1 MIDIQSIKLLMAGR
15 AGVYGLLA
23 DIFTAPADMEMIYNL
38 CKYLY
43 DLTESVEV
51 IDEQEEIMQGF
62 KGLALW
68 YQNAQKAEKSW
79 VEAKLKEEFISVFK
93 NPAGS
98 IGIIFPNTENIDE
111 VYNKYGYKPE
121 FKSGGL
127 NEMLSFLSY
136 MSIETAKQDNHETV
150 SEYAKSQLLFL
161 DTYIMPYISGFCE
174 ALYEAVPNYGIFQYI
189 AVILHGFLM
198 LDEPTLKYFY
208 LHNTALL
215 PGELEQYY
223 I

>member
-93 NPAGS
+93 IPAGA

-198 LDEPTLKYFY
+198 LDEPTLKYF
-208 LHNTALL
+208 
-215 PGELEQYY
+215 
-223 I
+223 

>member
-43 DLTESVEV
+43 DLKESVV
-51 IDEQEEIMQGF
+51 LIDEQEEIMQGF

-198 LDEPTLKYFY
+198 LDEPTLKYF
-208 LHNTALL
+208 
-215 PGELEQYY
+215 
-223 I
+223 

>member
-189 AVILHGFLM
+189 AVILRGFLM
-198 LDEPTLKYFY
+198 LDEPTLKYF
-208 LHNTALL
+208 
-215 PGELEQYY
+215 
-223 I
+223 

>member
-68 YQNAQKAEKSW
+68 YQNAQKAEKGW

-127 NEMLSFLSY
+127 NEMLSFLSH
-136 MSIETAKQDNHETV
+136 MAIETAKQDNHEAV
-150 SEYAKSQLLFL
+150 SEYAKAQLLFL
-161 DTYIMPYISGFCE
+161 DTYVMPYVSGFCE

-198 LDEPTLKYFY
+198 LDEPTLKYF
-208 LHNTALL
+208 
-215 PGELEQYY
+215 
-223 I
+223 

>member
-68 YQNAQKAEKSW
+68 YQNAQKAEKGW
-79 VEAKLKEEFISVFK
+79 VETKLKEEFISVFK
-93 NPAGS
+93 NPAMS

-136 MSIETAKQDNHETV
+136 MAIETAKQDNHEAV
-150 SEYAKSQLLFL
+150 SKYSKYQLLFL

-174 ALYEAVPNYGIFQYI
+174 ALYEVVPNYGIFQYI

-198 LDEPTLKYFY
+198 LDEPTLKYF
-208 LHNTALL
+208 
-215 PGELEQYY
+215 
-223 I
+223 

>member
-127 NEMLSFLSY
+127 NEMLSFLSH
-136 MSIETAKQDNHETV
+136 MAIETAKQDNHEAV
-150 SEYAKSQLLFL
+150 SEYAKAQLLFL
-161 DTYIMPYISGFCE
+161 DTYIMPYVSGFCE

-198 LDEPTLKYFY
+198 LDEPTLKYF
-208 LHNTALL
+208 
-215 PGELEQYY
+215 
-223 I
+223 

>member
-23 DIFTAPADMEMIYNL
+23 DIFTAPADMEMIYIL

-79 VEAKLKEEFISVFK
+79 DEAKLKEEFISVFK

-198 LDEPTLKYFY
+198 LDEPTLKYF
-208 LHNTALL
+208 
-215 PGELEQYY
+215 
-223 I
+223 

>member
-68 YQNAQKAEKSW
+68 YQNAHKAEKSW
-79 VEAKLKEEFISVFK
+79 VEAKLQEEFISVFT

-198 LDEPTLKYFY
+198 LDEPTLKYF
-208 LHNTALL
+208 
-215 PGELEQYY
+215 
-223 I
+223 

>member
-161 DTYIMPYISGFCE
+161 DTYIIPYISGFCE

-198 LDEPTLKYFY
+198 LDEPTLKYF
-208 LHNTALL
+208 
-215 PGELEQYY
+215 
-223 I
+223 

>member
-150 SEYAKSQLLFL
+150 SQYAKSQLLFL

-198 LDEPTLKYFY
+198 LDEPTLKYF
-208 LHNTALL
+208 
-215 PGELEQYY
+215 
-223 I
+223 

>member
-23 DIFTAPADMEMIYNL
+23 DIFTAPSDMEMIYNL

-68 YQNAQKAEKSW
+68 YQNAQKAEKGW

-127 NEMLSFLSY
+127 NEMLSFLSH
-136 MSIETAKQDNHETV
+136 MAIETAKQDNHEAV
-150 SEYAKSQLLFL
+150 SEYAKAQLLFL
-161 DTYIMPYISGFCE
+161 DTYIMPYVSGFCE

-198 LDEPTLKYFY
+198 LDEPTLKYF
-208 LHNTALL
+208 
-215 PGELEQYY
+215 
-223 I
+223 

>member
-23 DIFTAPADMEMIYNL
+23 DIFTAPADIEMIYNL

-68 YQNAQKAEKSW
+68 YQNAQKVEKGW
-79 VEAKLKEEFISVFK
+79 VEAKLKEEFILVFK

-127 NEMLSFLSY
+127 NEMLSFLSH
-136 MSIETAKQDNHETV
+136 MAIETAKQDNHEAV
-150 SEYAKSQLLFL
+150 SEYAKAQLLFL
-161 DTYIMPYISGFCE
+161 DTYIMYQAFVKHYMNMCQIM
-174 ALYEAVPNYGIFQYI
+174 V
-189 AVILHGFLM
+189 
-198 LDEPTLKYFY
+198 YFS
-208 LHNTALL
+208 
-215 PGELEQYY
+215 

>member
-98 IGIIFPNTENIDE
+98 IGIIFPNTEHIDE

-198 LDEPTLKYFY
+198 LDEPTLKYF
-208 LHNTALL
+208 
-215 PGELEQYY
+215 
-223 I
+223 

>member
-93 NPAGS
+93 NPSGS

-127 NEMLSFLSY
+127 NEMLSFLSH
-136 MSIETAKQDNHETV
+136 MAIETAKQDNHEAV
-150 SEYAKSQLLFL
+150 SEYAKAQLLFL
-161 DTYIMPYISGFCE
+161 DTYIMPYVSGFCE

-198 LDEPTLKYFY
+198 LDEPTLKYF
-208 LHNTALL
+208 
-215 PGELEQYY
+215 
-223 I
+223 

>member
-68 YQNAQKAEKSW
+68 YQNAQKAEKGW

-111 VYNKYGYKPE
+111 VYNEYGYKPE

-127 NEMLSFLSY
+127 NEMLSFLSH
-136 MSIETAKQDNHETV
+136 MAIETAKQDNHEAV
-150 SEYAKSQLLFL
+150 SEYAKAQLLFL
-161 DTYIMPYISGFCE
+161 DTYIMPYVSGFCE

-198 LDEPTLKYFY
+198 LDEPTLKYF
-208 LHNTALL
+208 
-215 PGELEQYY
+215 
-223 I
+223 

>member
-68 YQNAQKAEKSW
+68 YQNAQKAEKGW

-127 NEMLSFLSY
+127 NEILSFLSH
-136 MSIETAKQDNHETV
+136 MAIETAKQDNHEAV
-150 SEYAKSQLLFL
+150 SEYAKAQLLFL
-161 DTYIMPYISGFCE
+161 DTYIMPYVSGFCE

-198 LDEPTLKYFY
+198 LDEPTLKYF
-208 LHNTALL
+208 
-215 PGELEQYY
+215 
-223 I
+223 

>member
-68 YQNAQKAEKSW
+68 YQNAQKAEKGW
-79 VEAKLKEEFISVFK
+79 VETKLKEEFISVFK
-93 NPAGS
+93 NPAMS

-136 MSIETAKQDNHETV
+136 MAIEAAKQDNHEAV
-150 SEYAKSQLLFL
+150 SEYSKYQLLFL

-174 ALYEAVPNYGIFQYI
+174 ALYEVVPNYGIFQYI

-198 LDEPTLKYFY
+198 LDEPTLKYF
-208 LHNTALL
+208 
-215 PGELEQYY
+215 
-223 I
+223 

>member
-79 VEAKLKEEFISVFK
+79 VEANLKEEFISVFK

-198 LDEPTLKYFY
+198 LDEPTLKYF
-208 LHNTALL
+208 
-215 PGELEQYY
+215 
-223 I
+223 

>member
-23 DIFTAPADMEMIYNL
+23 DIFTAPADMEIIYNL

-68 YQNAQKAEKSW
+68 YQNA
-79 VEAKLKEEFISVFK
+79 EEFVSVFK
-93 NPAGS
+93 NPAMS

-111 VYNKYGYKPE
+111 VYNQYGYKPE

-136 MSIETAKQDNHETV
+136 MAVETAKQDNYEAV
-150 SEYAKSQLLFL
+150 SVYAKAQLLFL

-198 LDEPTLKYFY
+198 LDEPTLKYF
-208 LHNTALL
+208 
-215 PGELEQYY
+215 
-223 I
+223 

>member
-161 DTYIMPYISGFCE
+161 DTYIMTYISGFCE

-198 LDEPTLKYFY
+198 LDEPTLKYF
-208 LHNTALL
+208 
-215 PGELEQYY
+215 
-223 I
+223 

>member
-1 MIDIQSIKLLMAGR
+1 MIDIQSIKLLMSGR

-79 VEAKLKEEFISVFK
+79 VETKLKEEFVSVFK

-111 VYNKYGYKPE
+111 IYNKYGYTPE
-121 FKSGGL
+121 FKSGGI

-136 MSIETAKQDNHETV
+136 MAIETAKQDNLASV
-150 SEYAKSQLLFL
+150 SEYAKAQLLFL
-161 DTYIMPYISGFCE
+161 NTYVMPYISGFCE

-198 LDEPTLKYFY
+198 LDEPTLKYF
-208 LHNTALL
+208 
-215 PGELEQYY
+215 
-223 I
+223 

>member
-23 DIFTAPADMEMIYNL
+23 DIFTAPADMEIIYNL

-68 YQNAQKAEKSW
+68 YQNAQKAEKGW
-79 VEAKLKEEFISVFK
+79 VESKLKEEFVSVFK
-93 NPAGS
+93 NPAMS

-111 VYNKYGYKPE
+111 VYNQYGYKPE

-136 MSIETAKQDNHETV
+136 MAVETAKQDNHEAV
-150 SEYAKSQLLFL
+150 SVYAKAQLLFL

-198 LDEPTLKYFY
+198 LDEPTLKYF
-208 LHNTALL
+208 
-215 PGELEQYY
+215 
-223 I
+223 

>member
-68 YQNAQKAEKSW
+68 HQNAQKAEKGW
-79 VEAKLKEEFISVFK
+79 VEAKLKEEFVSVFK

-111 VYNKYGYKPE
+111 VYNQYGYKPE

-136 MSIETAKQDNHETV
+136 MAVETAKQDNHEAV
-150 SEYAKSQLLFL
+150 SVYAKAQLLFL

-198 LDEPTLKYFY
+198 LDEPTLKYF
-208 LHNTALL
+208 
-215 PGELEQYY
+215 
-223 I
+223 

>member
-68 YQNAQKAEKSW
+68 YQNAQKAEKGW

-121 FKSGGL
+121 IKSGGL
-127 NEMLSFLSY
+127 NEMLSFLSH
-136 MSIETAKQDNHETV
+136 MAIETAKQDNHEAV
-150 SEYAKSQLLFL
+150 SEYAKAQLLFL
-161 DTYIMPYISGFCE
+161 DTYIMPYVSGFCE

-198 LDEPTLKYFY
+198 LDEPTLKYF
-208 LHNTALL
+208 
-215 PGELEQYY
+215 
-223 I
+223 

>member
-23 DIFTAPADMEMIYNL
+23 DIFTAPADMEIIYNL

-68 YQNAQKAEKSW
+68 YQNAQKAEKSG
-79 VEAKLKEEFISVFK
+79 VETKLKEEFISVFK

-98 IGIIFPNTENIDE
+98 IGIIFPNTENINE

-136 MSIETAKQDNHETV
+136 MAVETAKQNSHENV
-150 SEYAKSQLLFL
+150 SEYAKYQLIFL

-189 AVILHGFLM
+189 TVILHGFLM
-198 LDEPTLKYFY
+198 LDEPTLKYF
-208 LHNTALL
+208 
-215 PGELEQYY
+215 
-223 I
+223 

>member
-1 MIDIQSIKLLMAGR
+1 MAGR

-150 SEYAKSQLLFL
+150 SEYTKSQLLFL

-198 LDEPTLKYFY
+198 LDEPTLKYF
-208 LHNTALL
+208 
-215 PGELEQYY
+215 
-223 I
+223 

>member
-68 YQNAQKAEKSW
+68 YQNAQKAEKGW

-127 NEMLSFLSY
+127 NEMLSFLSH
-136 MSIETAKQDNHETV
+136 MAIETAKQNNHEAV
-150 SEYAKSQLLFL
+150 SEYAKAQLLFL
-161 DTYIMPYISGFCE
+161 DTYIMPYVSGFCE

-198 LDEPTLKYFY
+198 LDEPTLKYF
-208 LHNTALL
+208 
-215 PGELEQYY
+215 
-223 I
+223 

>member
-23 DIFTAPADMEMIYNL
+23 DIFTAPSDMEMIYNL

-68 YQNAQKAEKSW
+68 YQNAQKAEKGW

-127 NEMLSFLSY
+127 NEMLSFLSH
-136 MSIETAKQDNHETV
+136 MAIETAKQDNHEAV
-150 SEYAKSQLLFL
+150 SEYAKAQLLFL
-161 DTYIMPYISGFCE
+161 DTYIMPYVSGFCE
-174 ALYEAVPNYGIFQYI
+174 ALYEDVPNYGIFQYI

-198 LDEPTLKYFY
+198 LDEPTLKYF
-208 LHNTALL
+208 
-215 PGELEQYY
+215 
-223 I
+223 

>member
-23 DIFTAPADMEMIYNL
+23 DIFTAPADIEMIYNL

-68 YQNAQKAEKSW
+68 YQNAQKAEKGW

-127 NEMLSFLSY
+127 NEMLSFLSH
-136 MSIETAKQDNHETV
+136 MAIETAKQDNHEAV
-150 SEYAKSQLLFL
+150 SEYAKAQLLFL
-161 DTYIMPYISGFCE
+161 DTYIMPYVSGFCE
-174 ALYEAVPNYGIFQYI
+174 ALYEDVPNYGIFQYI

-198 LDEPTLKYFY
+198 LDEPTLKYF
-208 LHNTALL
+208 
-215 PGELEQYY
+215 
-223 I
+223 

>member
-93 NPAGS
+93 NPAGY

-174 ALYEAVPNYGIFQYI
+174 ALYEAVPNYGRFQYI
-189 AVILHGFLM
+189 AVILHSFLM
-198 LDEPTLKYFY
+198 LDEPTLKYF
-208 LHNTALL
+208 
-215 PGELEQYY
+215 
-223 I
+223 

>member
-23 DIFTAPADMEMIYNL
+23 DIFTAPADMEIIYNL

-68 YQNAQKAEKSW
+68 YQNAQKAEKGW
-79 VEAKLKEEFISVFK
+79 VESKLKEEFVSVFK
-93 NPAGS
+93 NPAMS

-111 VYNKYGYKPE
+111 VYNQYGYKPE

-136 MSIETAKQDNHETV
+136 MAVETAKQDNYEAV
-150 SEYAKSQLLFL
+150 SVYAKAQLLFL

-198 LDEPTLKYFY
+198 LDEPTLKYF
-208 LHNTALL
+208 
-215 PGELEQYY
+215 
-223 I
+223 

>member
-136 MSIETAKQDNHETV
+136 MAVETAKQNSHESV
-150 SEYAKSQLLFL
+150 SEYAKSQLAFL
-161 DTYIMPYISGFCE
+161 NTYIMPYISGFCE

-198 LDEPTLKYFY
+198 LDEPTLKYF
-208 LHNTALL
+208 
-215 PGELEQYY
+215 
-223 I
+223 

>member
-121 FKSGGL
+121 FQSGGL
-127 NEMLSFLSY
+127 NEMLSFLSH
-136 MSIETAKQDNHETV
+136 MAIETAKQDNHEAV
-150 SEYAKSQLLFL
+150 SEYAKAQLLFL
-161 DTYIMPYISGFCE
+161 DTYIMPYVSGFCE

-198 LDEPTLKYFY
+198 LDEPTLKYF
-208 LHNTALL
+208 
-215 PGELEQYY
+215 
-223 I
+223 

>member
-174 ALYEAVPNYGIFQYI
+174 ALYEAVPNYGIFLYI

-198 LDEPTLKYFY
+198 LDEPTLKYF
-208 LHNTALL
+208 
-215 PGELEQYY
+215 
-223 I
+223 

>member
-51 IDEQEEIMQGF
+51 
-62 KGLALW
+62 
-68 YQNAQKAEKSW
+68 
-79 VEAKLKEEFISVFK
+79 KEEFISVFK
-93 NPAGS
+93 NPAMS

-111 VYNKYGYKPE
+111 FYNKYGYKPE

-136 MSIETAKQDNHETV
+136 MAVETAKQDNHEAV
-150 SEYAKSQLLFL
+150 SEYSKYQLLFL

-174 ALYEAVPNYGIFQYI
+174 ALYEVVPNYGIFQYI
-189 AVILHGFLM
+189 AVILHGFFM
-198 LDEPTLKYFY
+198 LDEPTLKYF
-208 LHNTALL
+208 
-215 PGELEQYY
+215 
-223 I
+223 